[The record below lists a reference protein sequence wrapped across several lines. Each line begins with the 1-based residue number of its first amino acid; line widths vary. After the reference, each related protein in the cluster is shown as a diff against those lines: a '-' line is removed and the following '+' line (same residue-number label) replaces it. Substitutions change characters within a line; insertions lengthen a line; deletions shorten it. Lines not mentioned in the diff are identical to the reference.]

1 MEAVVRQD
9 GSVEVQRIISS
20 ESSAFAE
27 AAVAAIEQWRF
38 SPGMRDG
45 ETVDVVMDVVVTF
58 TRGIEAATAPRVD
71 DSLPQSVGQP
81 LQSLGHREKSASR
94 DAAPFRT
101 VAGEGLGQRFERLR
115 RARVPFAV

>member
-38 SPGMRDG
+38 SPGMRNG
-45 ETVDVVMDVVVTF
+45 EPVDVVLDILVNF
-58 TRGIEAATAPRVD
+58 
-71 DSLPQSVGQP
+71 
-81 LQSLGHREKSASR
+81 KSR
-94 DAAPFRT
+94 N
-101 VAGEGLGQRFERLR
+101 
-115 RARVPFAV
+115 